1 MFHDFS
7 CFVGVIWFHIPQFVG
22 AFMAKKGGNGV
33 PMEVDEILSTMRHDI
48 TSVETNLE
56 ESKAKLAMDT
66 DHAPGHCSHCRF
78 GWENDGE
85 MMGFCNGAN
94 MEKHGEISWLE
105 NFTYDVGEYGYHIF
119 RLPFWIVSITSL
131 Q

>member
-1 MFHDFS
+1 MF
-7 CFVGVIWFHIPQFVG
+7 
-22 AFMAKKGGNGV
+22 A
-33 PMEVDEILSTMRHDI
+33 MEVDEILSTMRHDI

-94 MEKHGEISWLE
+94 MEKHGEIS
-105 NFTYDVGEYGYHIF
+105 
-119 RLPFWIVSITSL
+119 R
-131 Q
+131 

>member
-1 MFHDFS
+1 
-7 CFVGVIWFHIPQFVG
+7 
-22 AFMAKKGGNGV
+22 
-33 PMEVDEILSTMRHDI
+33 
-48 TSVETNLE
+48 
-56 ESKAKLAMDT
+56 
-66 DHAPGHCSHCRF
+66 
-78 GWENDGE
+78 

-105 NFTYDVGEYGYHIF
+105 NFTDVGEYGYHIF